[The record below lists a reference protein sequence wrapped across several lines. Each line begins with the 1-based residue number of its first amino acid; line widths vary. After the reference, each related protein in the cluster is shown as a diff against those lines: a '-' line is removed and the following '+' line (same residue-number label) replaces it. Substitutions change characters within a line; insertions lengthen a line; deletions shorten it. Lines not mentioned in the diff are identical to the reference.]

1 MRKVLILLS
10 FIFMASVLK
19 AQLWP
24 LMPKYYQPMDSSVL
38 AKNNQPEKQENNSL
52 MKLHNNKFSYSVT
65 LGTGFSSF
73 SNNMSMASS
82 YIAPS
87 INYQPNDKLF
97 ISVNGVIMQN
107 NFNGLQNNILPT
119 NGSAV
124 NPNTSNYGISSQA
137 YYQLTDN
144 FSIFGDA
151 TYFENQTPLFSNN
164 QTNIYSN
171 DYKSVSI
178 GLGYKVNDHLHIN
191 FQYRYSDGLNPMYNS
206 FSPFY
211 NPGYNPYRSRY
222 NIWGY

>member
-1 MRKVLILLS
+1 MRKVVILLS

-19 AQLWP
+19 AQVWP
-24 LMPKYYQPMDSSVL
+24 LMPKYYQPMDSTVL
-38 AKNNQPEKQENNSL
+38 ARNQQNNNQEHNSL
-52 MKLHNNKFSYSVT
+52 MKMHDEKISYAVT
-65 LGTGFSSF
+65 LGTGFSSL

-82 YIAPS
+82 YIVPS
-87 INYQPNDKLF
+87 INYQPNNKFF

-107 NFNGLQNNILPT
+107 NFNGFQNNIVPAD
-119 NGSAV
+119 GYAI
-124 NPNTSNYGISSQA
+124 NPNLSNYGINSQA
-137 YYQLTDN
+137 YYQLSDK

-151 TYFENQTPLFSNN
+151 TYFENQTPLFSNS
-164 QTNIYSN
+164 QTSIYSN

-178 GLGYKVNDHLHIN
+178 GMGYKINDNLHIN

-211 NPGYNPYRSRY
+211 SPVYNPYRSRY